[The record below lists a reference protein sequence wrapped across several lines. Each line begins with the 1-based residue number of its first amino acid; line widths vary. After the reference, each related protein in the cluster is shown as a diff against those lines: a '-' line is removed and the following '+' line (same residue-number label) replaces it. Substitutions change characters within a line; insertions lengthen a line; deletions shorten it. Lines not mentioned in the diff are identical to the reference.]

1 MFALWAAAG
10 RFRDGDRRNESS
22 ATGGLRRRWLALVIR
37 TCRHRW
43 TVSNEQRDGQ
53 GELKAAA
60 REVDFW
66 QISDS
71 RDRIAKLIVVTD
83 EATPEPTAIGI

>member
-1 MFALWAAAG
+1 MAIVGTRALQ
-10 RFRDGDRRNESS
+10 REDRGVARP
-22 ATGGLRRRWLALVIR
+22 ALVIG
-37 TCRHRW
+37 TCRHWW
-43 TVSNEQRDGQ
+43 TVSNEQGDSQ